1 MSGEPPVFG
10 ENGAVM
16 NSETMTD
23 DWRAKHAA
31 GAQQSFEVQWVRII
45 ACNAFIVMTLLA
57 PQPYWLIIAVIF
69 WFVVLCQPFVKK
81 ASRAPLHERVL
92 MVSLLIPLL
101 TRWLEANGYLSP
113 DAGTLWFGL
122 SLIMVTSL
130 HVVYFCCSRLLGSRL
145 K

>member
-31 GAQQSFEVQWVRII
+31 GAQQAFEVPWVRII
-45 ACNAFIVMTLLA
+45 ACNAFIVMTHLA

-69 WFVVLCQPFVKK
+69 GFVVLCQPFVKK
-81 ASRAPLHERVL
+81 AHKAPVPERVL

-113 DAGTLWFGL
+113 DAGTLWFAL
-122 SLIMVTSL
+122 SLIIVTSL
-130 HVVYFCCSRLLGSRL
+130 LVVYFFCSRLLGSRL